1 MYYNYL
7 IQLTDIN
14 ACDLAIKL
22 TNQDVMREAGAK
34 LREALIDVDFGL
46 QDSFCDST
54 DLKASW
60 ERTMMPAPLLTFLSA
75 LFKVPKHKLFQSS
88 VRNLEDLL

>member
-34 LREALIDVDFGL
+34 LREVLIDVDFGL
-46 QDSFCDST
+46 QDT
-54 DLKASW
+54 EYL
-60 ERTMMPAPLLTFLSA
+60 
-75 LFKVPKHKLFQSS
+75 
-88 VRNLEDLL
+88 

>member
-22 TNQDVMREAGAK
+22 KNQDVMRETGVK
-34 LREALIDVDFGL
+34 LREVLIDVDFGL
-46 QDSFCDST
+46 QDT
-54 DLKASW
+54 EYL
-60 ERTMMPAPLLTFLSA
+60 
-75 LFKVPKHKLFQSS
+75 
-88 VRNLEDLL
+88 